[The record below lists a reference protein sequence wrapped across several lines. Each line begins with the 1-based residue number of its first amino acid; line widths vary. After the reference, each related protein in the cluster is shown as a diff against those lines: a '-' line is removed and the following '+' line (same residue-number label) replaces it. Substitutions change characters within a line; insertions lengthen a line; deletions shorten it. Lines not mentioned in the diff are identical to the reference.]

1 MLADFRI
8 RSNDPELMDNFLGDA
23 TALQRVLD
31 DINNVNRILGGNSIT
46 VNMVARL
53 IEQNPQETYTI
64 IDVGC
69 ADGTMLRAIAD
80 HCRTEDIKTEL
91 IGIDLN
97 TDALALAK
105 KESFDYPEI
114 RFLEQD
120 VLRLETFDLNCDI
133 LTTTLMTHHFTDSQL
148 DVLLPQFVRLANI
161 GVIINDLH
169 RSCIA
174 FFLFKLFSLFFIRTE
189 TAKIDGLISI
199 RKGFK
204 KKDLE
209 HLSTRLPQMYHYI
222 KWKWAF
228 RYVWMMEPK
237 RPSTI

>member
-1 MLADFRI
+1 MLADLRI
-8 RSNDPELMDNFLGDA
+8 RSNDPELMDDFQGDMP
-23 TALQRVLD
+23 ALQRVLD
-31 DINNVNRILGGNSIT
+31 DINNVNKILGGNSIT
-46 VNMVARL
+46 VSMVARL
-53 IEQNPQETYTI
+53 IEQTPQDRYTI

-80 HCRTEDIKTEL
+80 YCRKEHIKADF

-97 TDALALAK
+97 TKALALAK
-105 KESFDYPEI
+105 KASDDYPEI
-114 RFLEQD
+114 RYLEQD
-120 VLRLETFDLNCDI
+120 VLELEKVDLNCDI
-133 LTTTLMTHHFTDSQL
+133 LTTTLMTHHFTDAQL
-148 DVLLPQFVRLANI
+148 EVLLAQFARLTNI
-161 GVIINDLH
+161 GVVINDLH
-169 RSCIA
+169 RSSTA

-209 HLSTRLPQMYHYI
+209 RLSIQLPQMLHTI

-228 RYVWMMEPK
+228 RYVWIMQPK